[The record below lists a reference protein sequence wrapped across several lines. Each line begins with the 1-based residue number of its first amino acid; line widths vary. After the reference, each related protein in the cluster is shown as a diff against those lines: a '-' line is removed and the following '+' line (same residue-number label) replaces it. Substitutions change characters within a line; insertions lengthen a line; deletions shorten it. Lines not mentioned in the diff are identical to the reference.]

1 LGLSGVA
8 AHAQVT
14 TPAELTAAL
23 EAAGGEAAEKLCLIE
38 VQLHPEDCS
47 RELLEWGA
55 RVAAYNSRPPQ
66 IT

>member
-1 LGLSGVA
+1 M
-8 AHAQVT
+8 T